1 MKKFRKI
8 RNKALSLTAAALITC
23 TAAAPAFMQKPSVY
37 AGQQL
42 GQTDFDDG
50 IGLPWHIVESG
61 PSKMQFALEAGV
73 YKITINNPGGA
84 SRGGEDRW
92 DCQFRH
98 RGLKIVSGH
107 QYKVEYEIT
116 PSNSGKYYTKIGNLD
131 GDVELWHNMMADNG
145 PDFNSTWDLIQ
156 VNANETKKVSLTFTA
171 SQSLDVAESGGPHH
185 SDAPRTPL

>member
-1 MKKFRKI
+1 MKKFRQL
-8 RNKALSLTAAALITC
+8 RNKALSLTAASLITC
-23 TAAAPAFMQKPSVY
+23 TAAAPAFMEKPSVY

-61 PSKMQFALEAGV
+61 PSKMQFALEDGV

-116 PSNSGKYYTKIGNLD
+116 LANFVKY
-131 GDVELWHNMMADNG
+131 
-145 PDFNSTWDLIQ
+145 
-156 VNANETKKVSLTFTA
+156 
-171 SQSLDVAESGGPHH
+171 
-185 SDAPRTPL
+185 